1 MKKTKIDKMLM
12 GSNYY
17 IDNEGHLVAQGKD
30 SDSVIANFV
39 YWISEIITVDDG
51 QDIQKTAVCEG
62 LLKCEIQLP
71 PAKVPF
77 DKLNTTDWYMS
88 SWGIKCIVYPRGGNA
103 SQLFFVAQLLSA
115 EVNDRAVFA
124 HLGWQYLDGK
134 YVYLHSTGGIGTDNV
149 EVQIDA
155 NLSRYQ
161 FPRKPKFEIKAI
173 KSVLT
178 LHQIARNETIVPL
191 IALAFLSPM
200 VELFKLG
207 GRIPNFLVLL
217 YGLTGTRKTSLAL
230 IILSFFG
237 EFGTTSP
244 PASFKDTA
252 NAVELK
258 SFQTKDSLLLI
269 DDFHPQQSSA
279 ESRTMQQIFQKLLR
293 AYGDRIG
300 RARMGSDLKMRK
312 AYPPR
317 GMALVTGED
326 VPRGHSSAARFLG
339 IEVESNEL
347 NLSLLSE
354 FQNDTNSL
362 NKAMAM
368 FIGWL
373 QPQFEE
379 IGAQIGERFP
389 LVRSNYSAKSNHGRT
404 AEAVAYLEIAYE
416 TMLLWMVESKAL
428 SNNEAEVMLEEA
440 RTVFSKLVINQNI
453 LSKEQT
459 PIEIFVTNLT
469 EMITRGKVTLT
480 DKDQALG
487 TRSSSTAIGWQSE
500 KYLYLLPEA
509 AYNALAQQLGQRGEV
524 VPVSATALWKQMASA
539 GLLVTEIEGERV
551 RTTIKV
557 ALKDSSGI
565 KKRIRVLKIR
575 RSTFEEIITK

>member
-1 MKKTKIDKMLM
+1 MKKTKIDRMLM

-17 IDNEGHLVAQGKD
+17 TDSEGNLVAKGKD
-30 SDSVIANFV
+30 FDSIVANFV

-62 LLKCEIQLP
+62 LLKGEIQLP
-71 PAKVPF
+71 PVKVPF
-77 DKLNTTDWYMS
+77 EKLNTSDWHMAA
-88 SWGIKCIVYPRGGNA
+88 WGIRSIVYPRSGSSA
-103 SQLFFVAQLLSA
+103 QLFFVAQLLSSEA
-115 EVNDRAVFA
+115 NERTVFA
-124 HLGWQYLDGK
+124 HLGWQQKDGHWS
-134 YVYLHSTGGIGTDNV
+134 YLHCGGSIGAENI

-155 NLSRYQ
+155 NMSRYK
-161 FPRKPKFEIKAI
+161 FPKKIGNVENNVRN
-173 KSVLT
+173 VLN
-178 LHQIARNETIVPL
+178 LHQIAQKGTIIPL

-200 VELFKLG
+200 VEVFKLG

-230 IILSFFG
+230 IIQSFFG

-279 ESRTMQQIFQKLLR
+279 ESRTMNQLFQKLLR
-293 AYGDRIG
+293 SYGDRIG
-300 RARMGSDLKMRK
+300 RGRMGADLKMRK

-339 IEVESNEL
+339 IEVEQNEV

-524 VPVSATALWKQMASA
+524 VPVSATMLWKQIASA
-539 GLLVTEIEGERV
+539 GLLVTETEGERV

-557 ALKDSSGI
+557 ALKDSCGI

-575 RSTFEEIITK
+575 RSTFEEIVTK